1 MAKDFVKDVIKG
13 VAGAAAA
20 AAGTAAGIAS
30 GTASALVGKVPAAK
44 VDPANEELYWREH
57 FGSEP
62 YYDPSFSF
70 EDYLPA
76 WRVGWEGRARH
87 AGRSFEDV
95 ENDLEAEFHWNRGSS
110 RLLWEQARD
119 AVRAAWHRSGEHS

>member
-1 MAKDFVKDVIKG
+1 MATEKPKG
-13 VAGAAAA
+13 IVETAGRAVAGTIGAAAGV
-20 AAGTAAGIAS
+20 AAGVAS
-30 GTASALVGKVPAAK
+30 VLVGKVPAPK

-62 YYDPSFSF
+62 YYDPNFSF

-87 AGRSFEDV
+87 VARKFEDV
-95 ENDLEAEFHWNRGSS
+95 EKDLETEFHWNRGQS

-119 AVRAAWHRSGEHS
+119 AVRAAWNRV